1 MKLNTILMLV
11 VFSWV
16 LNASAHGEPVA
27 KTNKKDRI
35 SVVKSYIVSPKDGQT
50 VDNSFV
56 VVFGLKG
63 MGISPAGIEKAN
75 TGHHHLMIDRK
86 ELPDLTKPL
95 DKTVIHFGGGQTE
108 TTLTLSSGTHTL
120 QLILADYKHLPHN
133 PAVISE
139 KITIT
144 VK

>member
-1 MKLNTILMLV
+1 MKPKSILALIAFTCAMNV
-11 VFSWV
+11 
-16 LNASAHGEPVA
+16 AAHGD
-27 KTNKKDRI
+27 KDKKHNE
-35 SVVKSYIVSPKDGQT
+35 STAESYIVSPKNGET
-50 VDNSFV
+50 VEKTFV

-63 MGISPAGIEKAN
+63 MGVSPAGIEKAN

-86 ELPDLTKPL
+86 ELPDLTMPL
-95 DKTVIHFGGGQTE
+95 DQTVKHFGGGQTE
-108 TTLTLSSGTHTL
+108 TTLTLSPGTHTL

-139 KITIT
+139 QITIT